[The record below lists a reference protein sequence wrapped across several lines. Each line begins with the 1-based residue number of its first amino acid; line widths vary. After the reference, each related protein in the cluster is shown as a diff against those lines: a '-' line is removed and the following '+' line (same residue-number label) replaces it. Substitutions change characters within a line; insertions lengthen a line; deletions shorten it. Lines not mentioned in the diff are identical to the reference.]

1 MTRKEMKEW
10 LEGIGIENPS
20 NDQINSGMALFNT
33 AKEDG
38 TKDINVDE
46 IKANYKKELETEF
59 EEKLK
64 GYVTNEVHN
73 QALTELEGLKSAKA
87 KDERI
92 KKYVELGAL
101 NDSDVLDLL
110 DTKFSKSENLDEEVK
125 AYLGEHK
132 TFASVK
138 EEPKPELNPFQHI
151 AIGGVGGS
159 TLANNNGPVSLKEA
173 IAQEYKK

>member
-38 TKDINVDE
+38 NKEINVDE
-46 IKANYKKELETEF
+46 IKANYKKELEAEF
-59 EEKLK
+59 DEKLK
-64 GYVTNEVHN
+64 GYVALDVHN

-101 NDSDVLDLL
+101 NDNDVLELL
-110 DTKFSKSENLDEEVK
+110 DTKFSKSENLDEELK

-138 EEPKPELNPFQHI
+138 EEPKLNPFQNI
-151 AIGGVGGS
+151 TIGGVGGS
-159 TLANNNGPVSLKEA
+159 NTPNNNGPANLKEA